1 MDFDLKHFLKL
12 AGVVWLVWDTVR
24 VCIFV
29 LVWMVTPGSDFA
41 IALLQSLII
50 KSMLGPLA
58 IVVHVAPYGVEWL
71 TMLVTA
77 GVLGVMH
84 WRENH

>member
-29 LVWMVTPGSDFA
+29 LVWMVAPGSDFA

-58 IVVHVAPYGVEWL
+58 IVVHVAPYGIEWL
-71 TMLVTA
+71 TMLVTTGGLA
-77 GVLGVMH
+77 FIY
-84 WRENH
+84 WRDNY